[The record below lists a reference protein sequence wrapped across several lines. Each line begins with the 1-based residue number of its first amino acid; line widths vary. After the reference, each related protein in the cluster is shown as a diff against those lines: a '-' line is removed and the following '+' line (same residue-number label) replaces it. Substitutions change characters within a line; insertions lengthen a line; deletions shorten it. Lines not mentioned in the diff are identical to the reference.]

1 MEFVDA
7 SSGSRS
13 DVPGATGEDANAQ
26 PEVKAEVEAGAE
38 ADVDEEVCSPSLE
51 LGGKDI
57 TAALRAKEEGNVFFR
72 DKDWDGA
79 VTLYSQAIGLCPDDE
94 ANRDNLAVFLGNRAA
109 AYFNLDEFTLVVE
122 DCTLALEAKED
133 YVKVLA
139 RRMQALERL
148 ERTDEAL
155 QDARRIQ
162 ELDPAWPKIAPTVA
176 RLEKESADKMEKMKE
191 EALGKL
197 KDIGNSILGNFGMSL
212 DNFKFKQDEKVR
224 GIATERS
231 TGLRVHLRPTLRVSS
246 PSK

>member
-1 MEFVDA
+1 MDA
-7 SSGSRS
+7 ISGSDEAS
-13 DVPGATGEDANAQ
+13 GVAGEEGNRA
-26 PEVKAEVEAGAE
+26 EVKAEVE
-38 ADVDEEVCSPSLE
+38 ADVDEEVCSPLLE
-51 LGGKDI
+51 MPKDI
-57 TAALRAKEEGNVFFR
+57 AAALRAKEEGNAFFR

-79 VTLYSQAIGLCPDDE
+79 VTLYSQAVALCPDDE

-109 AYFNLDEFTLVVE
+109 AYFNLDEFVLVVE
-122 DCTLALEAKED
+122 DCTLALEAKEA
-133 YVKVLA
+133 YVKVLV

-176 RLEKESADKMEKMKE
+176 RLEKESAEKMEKMKE

-212 DNFKFKQDEKVR
+212 DQFKFKQDEK
-224 GIATERS
+224 GGWTI
-231 TGLRVHLRPTLRVSS
+231 GMDN
-246 PSK
+246 K